1 MTGSAG
7 DGFEPKSTLE
17 YAGKAALQGAA
28 IGTVMSGVQNALQH
42 HSHGA
47 LGIFTRTGST
57 IGFFGASLRVS
68 EEDEVTEA
76 MRSGDGRDLCGDGGV
91 RGEHPET
98 ERLLEHPETERL
110 LERRRGRMR
119 GWFPRRR
126 EGCVNRSLLIL
137 DAR

>member
-68 EEDEVTEA
+68 EEGEVTEK
-76 MRSGDGRDLCGDGGV
+76 MCSGDGRDICGDGGV
-91 RGEHPET
+91 RG
-98 ERLLEHPETERL
+98 EHPETERL

-126 EGCVNRSLLIL
+126 EGCVNSSLLIL

>member
-68 EEDEVTEA
+68 EVDEVTEV

-98 ERLLEHPETERL
+98 ERLLE
-110 LERRRGRMR
+110 RRSGRMR
-119 GWFPRRR
+119 GWFPCRR
-126 EGCVNRSLLIL
+126 EGCVNSSLLIL

>member
-68 EEDEVTEA
+68 EEDEVTEVL
-76 MRSGDGRDLCGDGGV
+76 RSGDGSDLCGDGGV
-91 RGEHPET
+91 RGEHS
-98 ERLLEHPETERL
+98 ETERL

-126 EGCVNRSLLIL
+126 EGCVNSWLLIL